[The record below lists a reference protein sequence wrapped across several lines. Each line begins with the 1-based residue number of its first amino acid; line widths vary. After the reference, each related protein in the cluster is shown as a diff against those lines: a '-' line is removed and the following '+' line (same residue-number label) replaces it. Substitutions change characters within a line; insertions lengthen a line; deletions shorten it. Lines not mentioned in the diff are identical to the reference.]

1 MKFSDSKTMQQ
12 DLFSNDNG
20 WREIPDFIVSRE
32 GKKVNTTGDLWNLP
46 YAIDTSSSKLDFSK
60 FENENLKWVL
70 KSFIIEKIEKVSTHA
85 GLQHFQDIWTK
96 FFRTN
101 LEIINSAQDIEETLI
116 AVVENAINLGR
127 SEHKLWTLY
136 RPIQWYLYGAEHYP
150 ELGFSTPY
158 AQILETMS
166 IPGNPKGEAVR
177 MEDPDTGPLNHSLE
191 LPLLIHALKKDQSNE
206 FIHLQEKAAIAL
218 SIAYGRNPANLTY
231 LRHSDLVNLAPES
244 DEPVYVLRMPRI
256 KKRLVNPRDDYIEEF
271 LDSTF
276 AKYICD
282 LIQAN
287 NETNAV
293 LYHEGKKLPNS
304 QPIFLNIN
312 GNEAAILSGDY
323 ENAYNFSSSMITS
336 LIKGFVRRHNI
347 ISPLTKELM
356 YVTARRL
363 RYTLAT
369 GLAAEGISKAA
380 LARILDH
387 TDTQHV
393 HVYFELAGKIVIQL
407 DKAIAKGFSQYLS
420 YFSGHIIV
428 SSEDAMNGDKPEKHL
443 VFKGDKIEDEIKDI
457 GVCGES
463 SICHLDPPFSC
474 YLCPK
479 FQPYRHADHE
489 YVLESLLNSRNERL
503 EKYENARLGIQ
514 LDEVIF
520 AVAQVAE
527 ACKKEDV

>member
-1 MKFSDSKTMQQ
+1 MQH
-12 DLFSNDNG
+12 DLFVNENG
-20 WREIPDFIVSRE
+20 WREIPDSIISRE
-32 GKKVNTTGDLWNLP
+32 GKEVNTAGDLWNLP
-46 YAIDTSSSKLDFSK
+46 YAIDTSSSRLNFSK
-60 FENENLKWVL
+60 VPNENLKWVL
-70 KSFIIEKIEKVSTHA
+70 KSFVIEKIERISTHA
-85 GLQHFQDIWTK
+85 GAHHFHDVWREILRHYEVNSSSELSK
-96 FFRTN
+96 VESN
-101 LEIINSAQDIEETLI
+101 LISLYEHAINSARNKQRLY
-116 AVVENAINLGR
+116 AM
-127 SEHKLWTLY
+127 Y

-150 ELGFSTPY
+150 ELGFSTAY
-158 AQILETMS
+158 AHILETMS

-177 MEDPDTGPLNHSLE
+177 MEDPDAGPLNHSLE
-191 LPLLIHALKKDQSNE
+191 LPLLIQALKKDQSQE
-206 FIHLQEKAAIAL
+206 FEHLQEKVAIAL

-231 LRHSDLVNLAPES
+231 LRHYDLVNLTPES
-244 DEPVYVLRMPRI
+244 DDPVYVLRIPRI

-271 LDSTF
+271 IDPAF
-276 AKYICD
+276 VEYIHN
-282 LIQAN
+282 LIKAN

-293 LYHEGKKLPNS
+293 LYHNGKKIPNP
-304 QPIFLNIN
+304 QPIFLNIK

-323 ENAYNFSSSMITS
+323 DNAYNFSSSMITS
-336 LIKGFVRRHNI
+336 LIKGFVKRHNI
-347 ISPLTKELM
+347 ISPLTKEGM
-356 YVTARRL
+356 HVTARRL

-420 YFSGHIIV
+420 YFSGQIID
-428 SSEDAMNGDKPEKHL
+428 SSEDAINGNNPEKYL
-443 VFKGDKIEDEIKDI
+443 VFKGDNFEDELEDI

-527 ACKKEDV
+527 VCKKEYV

>member
-1 MKFSDSKTMQQ
+1 MQQ
-12 DLFSNDNG
+12 NLFTNENG
-20 WREIPDFIVSRE
+20 WREIPDFIISRE
-32 GKKVNTTGDLWNLP
+32 GKQVNTARDLWNLP
-46 YAIDTSSSKLDFSK
+46 YAIDTSSSKLDFAK
-60 FENENLKWVL
+60 ILNEKYKWVL

-85 GLQHFQDIWTK
+85 GAHHFHDVW
-96 FFRTN
+96 REVLRHDELNSSSELREVETN
-101 LEIINSAQDIEETLI
+101 LIDLYEH
-116 AVVENAINLGR
+116 AINTARDKHRLYAM
-127 SEHKLWTLY
+127 Y
-136 RPIQWYLYGAEHYP
+136 RPIQWYLYAAENYP
-150 ELGFSTPY
+150 ELGFSTVY

-177 MEDPDTGPLNHSLE
+177 MEDPDSGPLNHSLE
-191 LPLLIHALKKDQSNE
+191 LPLLIQALKKDQSQE
-206 FIHLQEKAAIAL
+206 FVHLQEKAAVAL

-231 LRHSDLVNLAPES
+231 LRHSDLINLTPES
-244 DEPVYVLRMPRI
+244 DDPIYILRVPRI

-271 LDSTF
+271 LDPAF
-276 AKYICD
+276 AEYIHD
-282 LIQAN
+282 LIKAN
-287 NETNAV
+287 NENNAV
-293 LYHEGKKLPNS
+293 LYHEGKKLSNP

-312 GNEAAILSGDY
+312 GNKAAILSGDY

-356 YVTARRL
+356 HVTARRL

-420 YFSGHIIV
+420 YFTGHIID
-428 SSEDAMNGDKPEKHL
+428 SSGDAINGDNPEKYL
-443 VFKGDKIEDEIKDI
+443 VFKGDQIEDEIEDI

-527 ACKKEDV
+527 VCKKEYL

>member
-1 MKFSDSKTMQQ
+1 MRFLESKTMQQ
-12 DLFSNDNG
+12 ALFSNENG
-20 WREIPDFIVSRE
+20 WRDIPDFIISRE
-32 GKKVNTTGDLWNLP
+32 GKKVNTVSDLWNLP
-46 YAIDTSSSKLDFSK
+46 YAIDISSSKLDFSK
-60 FENENLKWVL
+60 IPNENFKWVL
-70 KSFIIEKIEKVSTHA
+70 KSFVIEKIEKVSTHA
-85 GLQHFQDIWTK
+85 GLQHFQDIWLK
-96 FFRTN
+96 FFRN
-101 LEIINSAQDIEETLI
+101 NIEVINSAQDIEETLI
-116 AVVENAINLGR
+116 SVVESAINLGR
-127 SEHKLWTLY
+127 AEHKLWALY

-150 ELGFSTPY
+150 ELGFSTAY
-158 AQILETMS
+158 ASILETMS

-177 MEDPDTGPLNHSLE
+177 MEDPDSGPLNHSVE
-191 LPLLIHALKKDQSNE
+191 LPLLIQALKKDQSQE
-206 FIHLQEKAAIAL
+206 LIHLQQKAAVAL

-231 LRHSDLVNLAPES
+231 LRHSDLGNLTPES
-244 DEPVYVLRMPRI
+244 DDPVYVLKIPRI

-271 LDSTF
+271 IDPSF
-276 AKYICD
+276 AQYVHD
-282 LIQAN
+282 LIRAN
-287 NETNAV
+287 NENYAV
-293 LYHEGKKLPNS
+293 LYHEGKKLQNP
-304 QPIFLNIN
+304 QPIFFNIN

-407 DKAIAKGFSQYLS
+407 DKAIAKAFSQYLS
-420 YFSGHIIV
+420 YFSGHIID
-428 SSEDAMNGDKPEKHL
+428 SSENAVNGGNPEKHL
-443 VFKGDKIEDEIKDI
+443 VFKGDKIEDDIKDI
-457 GVCGES
+457 GVCGDS
-463 SICHLDPPFSC
+463 TICHLDPPFSC

-479 FQPYRHADHE
+479 FQPYIHADHE

>member
-1 MKFSDSKTMQQ
+1 MQY
-12 DLFSNDNG
+12 DLFINEKS
-20 WREIPDFIVSRE
+20 WRELPNFIISRE
-32 GKKVNTTGDLWNLP
+32 GKQINTVSELWYLP
-46 YAIDTSSSKLDFSK
+46 YAIDTSSAKLDFSK
-60 FENENLKWVL
+60 IPNENIKWVL
-70 KSFIIEKIEKVSTHA
+70 KSFIMEKIERVSTHA
-85 GLQHFQDIWTK
+85 GLQHFQDIWGK
-96 FFRTN
+96 LFREN
-101 LEIINSAQDIEETLI
+101 IEIINSAYDIEETLI
-116 AVVENAINLGR
+116 SVVENAINLGR
-127 SEHKLWTLY
+127 IKQNLWALY

-150 ELGFSTPY
+150 ELGFSTAY
-158 AQILETMS
+158 ASVLETMS

-177 MEDPDTGPLNHSLE
+177 MEDPDAGPLNHSLE
-191 LPLLIHALKKDQSNE
+191 LPLLIQALKKDQSQE
-206 FIHLQEKAAIAL
+206 FKHLQEKAVVAL

-231 LRHSDLVNLAPES
+231 LRHSDLVNLTPES
-244 DEPVYVLRMPRI
+244 DEPVYVLRIPRI

-271 LDSTF
+271 LDPAF
-276 AKYICD
+276 AKYLHD
-282 LIQAN
+282 LIKAN
-287 NETNAV
+287 NNANVV
-293 LYHEGKKLPNS
+293 LYHEGKEMPIT
-304 QPIFLNIN
+304 QPIFLNVK

-323 ENAYNFSSSMITS
+323 GNAYNFSSYMITA
-336 LIKGFVRRHNI
+336 LIKGFVKRHNI
-347 ISPLTKELM
+347 ISPVTKELM
-356 YVTARRL
+356 SVSARRL

-420 YFSGHIIV
+420 YFSGHVID
-428 SSEDAMNGDKPEKHL
+428 SSEEAINSDNSEKYL
-443 VFKGDKIEDEIKDI
+443 MFKDDEFDSEIEDI

-479 FQPYRHADHE
+479 FQPYRYADHE

-503 EKYENARLGIQ
+503 KKYENARLGIQ

-527 ACKKEDV
+527 ACKKENV

>member
-1 MKFSDSKTMQQ
+1 MQQ

-85 GLQHFQDIWTK
+85 GLQHFQDIWAK

-177 MEDPDTGPLNHSLE
+177 MEDPDTGPLNHTLE

-420 YFSGHIIV
+420 YFSGHIID

-443 VFKGDKIEDEIKDI
+443 VFKGDRIEDEIKDI

>member
-1 MKFSDSKTMQQ
+1 MQQ
-12 DLFSNDNG
+12 DLFVNENG
-20 WREIPDFIVSRE
+20 WREIPDFITSRE
-32 GKKVNTTGDLWNLP
+32 GKTINLKGDIWHLP
-46 YAIDTSSSKLDFSK
+46 YSLRKSTLDFTDI
-60 FENENLKWVL
+60 EPLEIKWVL
-70 KSFIIEKIEKVSTHA
+70 KKFVIDQLERVSIHSSLSSFIDIKNLILKTDVFCKRDNSVEIMDGLILAFEK
-85 GLQHFQDIWTK
+85 
-96 FFRTN
+96 
-101 LEIINSAQDIEETLI
+101 
-116 AVVENAINLGR
+116 AINTAR
-127 SEHKLWTLY
+127 SEHNLWYLY

-150 ELGFSTPY
+150 ELGFSTAY
-158 AQILETMS
+158 ASVLETMS

-177 MEDPDTGPLNHSLE
+177 MEDRDSGPLNHSLE
-191 LPLLIHALKKDQSNE
+191 LPLLIQALKKDQSNE

-420 YFSGHIIV
+420 YFSGHIID

-443 VFKGDKIEDEIKDI
+443 VFKGDRIEDEIKDI

-527 ACKKEDV
+527 ACKKEYV

>member
-1 MKFSDSKTMQQ
+1 MKFLESKTMQQ
-12 DLFSNDNG
+12 DLFVNENG
-20 WREIPDFIVSRE
+20 WREIPDFIISRE
-32 GKKVNTTGDLWNLP
+32 GKTINLKGDVWHLP
-46 YAIDTSSSKLDFSK
+46 YSIRKSTIDFTDIEPL
-60 FENENLKWVL
+60 EIKWVL
-70 KSFIIEKIEKVSTHA
+70 KKFVIDQLERVSIHSSLSSFIDIKNLILKTDVFLKSDNSVEIMDSLILAFEK
-85 GLQHFQDIWTK
+85 
-96 FFRTN
+96 
-101 LEIINSAQDIEETLI
+101 
-116 AVVENAINLGR
+116 AINTAR
-127 SEHKLWTLY
+127 SEHNLWYLY
-136 RPIQWYLYGAEHYP
+136 RPIQWYLYGAEYYP
-150 ELGFSTPY
+150 ELGFSTAY
-158 AQILETMS
+158 ASILETMS

-177 MEDPDTGPLNHSLE
+177 MEDPDSGPLNHSLE
-191 LPLLIHALKKDQSNE
+191 LPLLIQALKKDQSKE
-206 FIHLQEKAAIAL
+206 FEYLQEKAAVAL

-231 LRHSDLVNLAPES
+231 LRHSDLVNLTPES
-244 DEPVYVLRMPRI
+244 DDPVYVLRIPRI
-256 KKRLVNPRDDYIEEF
+256 KKRLLNPRDDYIEEF
-271 LDSTF
+271 LDPAF
-276 AKYICD
+276 AEYIHD
-282 LIQAN
+282 LIKAN
-287 NETNAV
+287 NETNTV
-293 LYHEGKKLPNS
+293 LYYEGKKLPNP
-304 QPIFLNIN
+304 QPIFLNTK

-393 HVYFELAGKIVIQL
+393 HVYFEIAGKIVIQL

-420 YFSGHIIV
+420 YFSGHIID
-428 SSEDAMNGDKPEKHL
+428 SSEEATNGDNPEKYL
-443 VFKGDKIEDEIKDI
+443 VFKGDKIESEVEDI
-457 GVCGES
+457 GICGES

-520 AVAQVAE
+520 AVAQVAK

>member
-1 MKFSDSKTMQQ
+1 MQH
-12 DLFSNDNG
+12 DLFVNENG
-20 WREIPDFIVSRE
+20 WRDIPDFIISRE
-32 GKKVNTTGDLWNLP
+32 GKRVNTAGDVWNLP
-46 YAIDTSSSKLDFSK
+46 YAVDTYSSRLDFSK
-60 FENENLKWVL
+60 ISNENLKWAL
-70 KSFIIEKIEKVSTHA
+70 KAFVIAKIESVSTHA
-85 GLQHFQDIWTK
+85 GAHHFHDVWREILRPYDLNSSLDLSE
-96 FFRTN
+96 FETN
-101 LEIINSAQDIEETLI
+101 LINLYEY
-116 AVVENAINLGR
+116 AINTARDKHRLYA
-127 SEHKLWTLY
+127 LY
-136 RPIQWYLYGAEHYP
+136 RPIQWYLYSAEHYP
-150 ELGFSTPY
+150 ELGFSTAY
-158 AQILETMS
+158 ASILETMS

-177 MEDPDTGPLNHSLE
+177 MEDPDSGPLNHSLE
-191 LPLLIHALKKDQSNE
+191 LPLLIQALKKDQSQK
-206 FIHLQEKAAIAL
+206 FVHLQEKAAVAL

-231 LRHSDLVNLAPES
+231 LRHSDLVNLTPES
-244 DEPVYVLRMPRI
+244 DDPVYVLRIPRI

-271 LDSTF
+271 LDPTF
-276 AKYICD
+276 AEYIHD
-282 LIQAN
+282 LIKAN
-287 NETNAV
+287 NETNTV
-293 LYHEGKKLPNS
+293 LYHEGKKLPNP

-356 YVTARRL
+356 HVSARRL

-420 YFSGHIIV
+420 YFSGHIV
-428 SSEDAMNGDKPEKHL
+428 NSSEEALNGDNPEKYL
-443 VFKGDKIEDEIKDI
+443 FFKGDKIEDEIEDI

-489 YVLESLLNSRNERL
+489 HVLESLLNSRNERL

-520 AVAQVAE
+520 AVAQVAK
-527 ACKKEDV
+527 ACEKEDV

>member
-1 MKFSDSKTMQQ
+1 MQY
-12 DLFSNDNG
+12 DLFANDNG
-20 WREIPDFIVSRE
+20 WRAIPDFIISRE

-60 FENENLKWVL
+60 ISNENLKWVL
-70 KSFIIEKIEKVSTHA
+70 KSFVIEKIEKVSTHA

-101 LEIINSAQDIEETLI
+101 IEIISCVQDIEETLI
-116 AVVENAINLGR
+116 SVVEKAISLGR
-127 SEHKLWTLY
+127 EQQKLWTLY

-150 ELGFSTPY
+150 ELGFSITY

-166 IPGNPKGEAVR
+166 IPGNPKGEAIR
-177 MEDPDTGPLNHSLE
+177 MEDPDAGPLNHSLE
-191 LPLLIHALKKDQSNE
+191 LPLLIQALKKDQSQDFE
-206 FIHLQEKAAIAL
+206 YLQEKAAVAL

-231 LRHSDLVNLAPES
+231 LRHSDLVNLTPES
-244 DEPVYVLRMPRI
+244 DDPVYVLRIPRI

-271 LDSTF
+271 LDPAF
-276 AKYICD
+276 AEYMHD
-282 LIQAN
+282 LIKAN
-287 NETNAV
+287 NNAKVV
-293 LYHEGKKLPNS
+293 LYHEGKKIPTT
-304 QPIFLNIN
+304 QPIFLNVK

-336 LIKGFVRRHNI
+336 LIKGFVKRHNI
-347 ISPLTKELM
+347 ISPVTKELM
-356 YVTARRL
+356 NVSARRL

-420 YFSGHIIV
+420 YFSGHIID
-428 SSEDAMNGDKPEKHL
+428 SSEEAINSDNSEKYL
-443 VFKGDKIEDEIKDI
+443 MFKDDEFDSEIEDI

-479 FQPYRHADHE
+479 FQPYRYADHE

-503 EKYENARLGIQ
+503 KKYENARLGIQ

-520 AVAQVAE
+520 AVAQVAK
-527 ACKKEDV
+527 ACKKENV

>member
-1 MKFSDSKTMQQ
+1 MQYA
-12 DLFSNDNG
+12 LFANENV
-20 WREIPDFIVSRE
+20 WREIPDFIISRE
-32 GKKVNTTGDLWNLP
+32 GKKVNTTSDLWNLP

-60 FENENLKWVL
+60 IPNENLKWVL
-70 KSFIIEKIEKVSTHA
+70 KSFVIEKIERISTHA
-85 GLQHFQDIWTK
+85 GAHHFQDVW
-96 FFRTN
+96 R
-101 LEIINSAQDIEETLI
+101 EILRHYDVNSSSGLSKVESDLI
-116 AVVENAINLGR
+116 SHYEYAINTAR
-127 SEHKLWTLY
+127 SKQRLY
-136 RPIQWYLYGAEHYP
+136 AMYRAIQWYLYGAEHYP
-150 ELGFSTPY
+150 ELGFSTVY

-177 MEDPDTGPLNHSLE
+177 MEDPDAGPLNHSLE
-191 LPLLIHALKKDQSNE
+191 LPLLIQALKKDQSKE
-206 FIHLQEKAAIAL
+206 FVHLQEKAAMAL

-231 LRHSDLVNLAPES
+231 LRHSDFVNLTPNS
-244 DEPVYVLRMPRI
+244 DAPVYVLRIPRI
-256 KKRLVNPRDDYIEEF
+256 KKRLMNPRDDYIEES
-271 LDSTF
+271 LNSGF
-276 AKYICD
+276 AEYVND
-282 LIQAN
+282 LIKAN

-293 LYHEGKKLPNS
+293 LYHDGKELSNP
-304 QPIFLNIN
+304 QPIFLNLD
-312 GNEAAILSGDY
+312 GNKAAILSVDY

-336 LIKGFVRRHNI
+336 LIKGFVKRHNI

-356 YVTARRL
+356 HISARRL

-380 LARILDH
+380 LAKILDH

-420 YFSGHIIV
+420 YFSGHIIR
-428 SSEDAMNGDKPEKHL
+428 SSEDAINGDNLEKNL
-443 VFKGDKIEDEIKDI
+443 VFKGDKFEDEIEDI
-457 GVCGES
+457 GICGES
-463 SICHLDPPFSC
+463 STCHLDPPFSC

-527 ACKKEDV
+527 TCKKEYV

>member
-1 MKFSDSKTMQQ
+1 MQN
-12 DLFSNDNG
+12 DLFAKENG
-20 WREIPDFIVSRE
+20 WREIPDFIISRE
-32 GKKVNTTGDLWNLP
+32 GKRVNTAGDLWNLP
-46 YAIDTSSSKLDFSK
+46 YAIDTFSPKLDFSK
-60 FENENLKWVL
+60 ITNENLKWVL
-70 KSFIIEKIEKVSTHA
+70 KSFIIEKIERVSTHA
-85 GLQHFQDIWTK
+85 GAHHFHDVW
-96 FFRTN
+96 R
-101 LEIINSAQDIEETLI
+101 EILRNDKEYSDSELSEVESGLI
-116 AVVENAINLGR
+116 SLYEHAINVAR
-127 SEHKLWTLY
+127 DKHKLYAMY

-150 ELGFSTPY
+150 ELGFSTIY
-158 AQILETMS
+158 AQILESMS

-177 MEDPDTGPLNHSLE
+177 MEDRDSGPLNHSLE
-191 LPLLIHALKKDQSNE
+191 LPLLIQALKKDQSQE
-206 FIHLQEKAAIAL
+206 FEHLQEKAAVAL

-231 LRHSDLVNLAPES
+231 LRHSDLVNLTPES
-244 DEPVYVLRMPRI
+244 DDSVYVLRVPRI
-256 KKRLVNPRDDYIEEF
+256 KKRLLNPRDDYIEEF
-271 LDSTF
+271 LDPAF
-276 AKYICD
+276 AEYIHD
-282 LIQAN
+282 LIKVN
-287 NETNAV
+287 NVINTA
-293 LYHEGKKLPNS
+293 LYHEGKKLPNP
-304 QPIFLNIN
+304 QPIFLNTK

-336 LIKGFVRRHNI
+336 LIKGFVKRHNI

-356 YVTARRL
+356 NVTARRL

-420 YFSGHIIV
+420 YFSGDIID
-428 SSEDAMNGDKPEKHL
+428 SSEDAINGDNPEKYL
-443 VFKGDKIEDEIKDI
+443 VFKGDKFESEIEDI
-457 GVCGES
+457 GVCGKS

-527 ACKKEDV
+527 ACKKEYV

>member
-1 MKFSDSKTMQQ
+1 MQQ

-85 GLQHFQDIWTK
+85 GLQHFQDIWAK

-177 MEDPDTGPLNHSLE
+177 MEDPDTGPLNHTLE

-231 LRHSDLVNLAPES
+231 LRHSDLVNLASES

-282 LIQAN
+282 LTQAN

-356 YVTARRL
+356 CVTARRL

-420 YFSGHIIV
+420 YFSGHIID

-443 VFKGDKIEDEIKDI
+443 VFKGDRIEDEIKDI